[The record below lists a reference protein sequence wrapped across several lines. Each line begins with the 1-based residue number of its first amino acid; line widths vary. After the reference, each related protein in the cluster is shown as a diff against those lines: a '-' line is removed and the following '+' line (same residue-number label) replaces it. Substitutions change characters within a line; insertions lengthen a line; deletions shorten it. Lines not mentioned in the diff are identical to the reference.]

1 MFIPLKIRFI
11 NVSEN
16 VSKDDVLTINKLD
29 NTSFQWIFKDSN
41 DAKTHTLSL
50 SPAYAVSDRLY
61 TMLKLFAADSS
72 PAAELQVDA
81 PGFPTVLFKA
91 SQISENIS
99 LICESVNH
107 VLDAW
112 PMSYVR
118 DSDCCPKATDHTHCD
133 ATVNGTRCDAT
144 YETPRW
150 TRKDGRLHAV
160 DSDLPPL
167 TPISYETPARGKHL
181 FFD

>member
-118 DSDCCPKATDHTHCD
+118 DSDCCPKATD
-133 ATVNGTRCDAT
+133 AT